1 MTEVIEMKKTYL
13 FLVIVSILCLSAC
26 NSGGTDKF
34 LGTWEKGKAEITI
47 EKEGANYVIKDNIGG
62 LPAVYNKGNLVVDN
76 GINQVTVFL
85 DEGYLNIGGEKYKKI
100 K

>member
-26 NSGGTDKF
+26 SSTDKF

-47 EKEGANYVIKDNIGG
+47 EKEGENYIIKDNIGG
-62 LPAVYNKGNLVVDN
+62 LPAVYNKGNLVVNN

-85 DEGYLNIGGEKYKKI
+85 DAAI
-100 K
+100 